1 MERTVPHGSLVSFG
15 PQASVGAREYGVTE
29 FGMDNAGSIAVRIT
43 LAPSGHRGGGRKELG
58 DRKEGGLRTCL
69 GGKGMLRRGGGG
81 QRACREEVDTER
93 KPLDCLMHVMR
104 IRRALK
110 KLSFVK
116 SEHRVRGEKWEKDC
130 GGGDITGRQNLT
142 GTSTGLEATQRRKK
156 WGKSEI
162 KKQRPRKKRRN
173 GERNPGNE

>member
-1 MERTVPHGSLVSFG
+1 
-15 PQASVGAREYGVTE
+15 
-29 FGMDNAGSIAVRIT
+29 
-43 LAPSGHRGGGRKELG
+43 
-58 DRKEGGLRTCL
+58 
-69 GGKGMLRRGGGG
+69 
-81 QRACREEVDTER
+81 
-93 KPLDCLMHVMR
+93 MR

-162 KKQRPRKKRRN
+162 KKRQRPRKKRRN

>member
-1 MERTVPHGSLVSFG
+1 
-15 PQASVGAREYGVTE
+15 
-29 FGMDNAGSIAVRIT
+29 
-43 LAPSGHRGGGRKELG
+43 
-58 DRKEGGLRTCL
+58 
-69 GGKGMLRRGGGG
+69 
-81 QRACREEVDTER
+81 
-93 KPLDCLMHVMR
+93 MR

-162 KKQRPRKKRRN
+162 KKQHGKKFGVKSGINASKQLSGKQRKSAAWLQAGMRCLFN
-173 GERNPGNE
+173 Q